1 MEGLLLVPFHCLSV
15 LISQTLPESNKPSG
29 ERSPPQAPPRTSSL
43 QRGRLTGGGLTL
55 NLNIL
60 ALVGLQ
66 IVGKVG
72 LLGGLGRSR
81 SGELLD
87 VGLSIAGLDGRGL
100 VRLELAQVELL
111 NGVG

>member
-1 MEGLLLVPFHCLSV
+1 MVSGLLLRL
-15 LISQTLPESNKPSG
+15 LLKPALFNG
-29 ERSPPQAPPRTSSL
+29 
-43 QRGRLTGGGLTL
+43 GGLTGGGLTL